1 MVYKIPICIMVIM
14 KSLTLKI
21 TFVSAVITFYFGD
34 LLTTYIALSQG
45 LRESNPLFNYIGF
58 TGVIIVKT
66 LFLIWTYWMLG
77 KLEEKGYSEA
87 GNFVTGAVFMLGL
100 MTIMINLGLYYKY

>member
-1 MVYKIPICIMVIM
+1 M

-21 TFVSAVITFYFGD
+21 TFIAAVATFYFGD

-58 TGVIIVKT
+58 TGTVIVKT
-66 LFLIWTYWMLG
+66 LFFIWVYWMLG
-77 KLEEKGYSEA
+77 NLEKKGHSEA
-87 GNFVTGAVFMLGL
+87 GNFVTGCIFMLGL
-100 MTIMINLGLYYKY
+100 MTIIFNSGAYYKFG